1 MPMGEATFI
10 GVLGE
15 HVPVF
20 NFEGFTDAIRH
31 GRGVRLS
38 ASGIAEKF
46 DVETLTISVAFLFTE
61 SDEEGVA

>member
-1 MPMGEATFI
+1 M
-10 GVLGE
+10 
-15 HVPVF
+15 PVF

-46 DVETLTISVAFLFTE
+46 DVETLTIAVALFFAE
-61 SDEEGVA
+61 SDEESVA